1 MRRLALIVIVGLFV
15 TAATAADWNRPSNA
29 QAALR
34 VVDQRPFTVQGRNF
48 RAHERVKVTLYKQQ
62 KNVRTRA
69 VTASL
74 SGTFRAVLQ
83 QTPVDRCD
91 LIRVRAVGAAGS
103 TAVLKM
109 LPQPACH
116 SD

>member
-15 TAATAADWNRPSNA
+15 TAAAAAAWNQQSTARP
-29 QAALR
+29 ALR
-34 VVDQRPFTVQGRNF
+34 LIDQRPFTVQGRNF
-48 RAHERVKVTLYKQQ
+48 RSHERVKVTLYKQQ
-62 KNVRTRA
+62 KSARTRG
-69 VTASL
+69 VTASS

-83 QTPVDRCD
+83 QTLVDRCD
-91 LIRVRAVGAAGS
+91 LIRVRAVGASGS